1 MIVKEIHK
9 KPVNTIS
16 KEKSE
21 ELIKKK
27 RKDDEKLVKGMF
39 EFIDA
44 QGGWLDFSTRFYPGE
59 PIRTIHITHGE
70 ICDLPIGIVRHLNNT
85 YKKVRQYDMS
95 KPVDQ
100 HAGKGTP
107 KIFQKIS
114 RCRFTPMD
122 ALAA

>member
-9 KPVNTIS
+9 KPVNTII

-21 ELIKKK
+21 SLIKEK
-27 RKDDEKLVKGMF
+27 RKADEKLVKGMF
-39 EFIDA
+39 EFTDA

-70 ICDLPIGIVRHLNNT
+70 ICDLPIGLVRHLNNT
-85 YKKVRQYDMS
+85 YKKIRQYDTS